1 MDNILFFHAIKPSV
15 AQFITRHWHD
25 IHKPINEL
33 TPEQGAA
40 FIIIDNAL
48 REILQDLAIGM
59 LQDHQKRLNNKKGGA
74 Q

>member
-1 MDNILFFHAIKPSV
+1 MDNIILFHSIRPSV
-15 AQFITRHWHD
+15 AKFITRHWHD

-48 REILQDLAIGM
+48 REILQELAIGV
-59 LQDHQKRLNNKKGGA
+59 LSDAAKRQNRQEGGA

>member
-1 MDNILFFHAIKPSV
+1 MDNIIFFHAIKPSV
-15 AQFITRHWHD
+15 AKLITRHWHD

-48 REILQDLAIGM
+48 REILQDLAIATI
-59 LQDHQKRLNNKKGGA
+59 QDYNSRQDNKKGGA

>member
-1 MDNILFFHAIKPSV
+1 MDNIIFFHAIKPSV
-15 AQFITRHWHD
+15 AKFITRHWHD
-25 IHKPINEL
+25 IHKPIDEL

-48 REILQDLAIGM
+48 REILMDLAIATI
-59 LQDHQKRLNNKKGGA
+59 QDYNSRPDNKKGGA